1 MKDRYTRLK
10 LKMVLQIAG
19 VVLLAALLGVI
30 FLYTMVDGALQAPF
44 ADAFISFCKFFGMD
58 YDGALQFYHEVIRR
72 NKTFWLA
79 FGFLLLLAL
88 AVYLAMSRISRYMN
102 QISEAAD
109 EVLKKT
115 DALIRLPTELRP
127 MEIKLNTIKTTL
139 RRREYEAKEAEQRK
153 NDLVVYLAHDLKTP
167 LTSVIGYLNL
177 LNDEKEI
184 SPELRD
190 KYTHISLEKAERLEE
205 LINEFFEITRFNLQN
220 IELERTHVNL
230 THFLAQLTEEF
241 YPQFS
246 EKALSCRLDVQPDL
260 AVWGDAD
267 KLARVFDN
275 LLRNAINYGAEGTE
289 IAVLAFRRE
298 DQVVLQFRNAGA
310 QIPEQQLQRIFDKFY
325 RADASRSSRT
335 GGAGLGLAI
344 AKEITELHGGTIS
357 AFSNEQFTT
366 FQVVLPAAERPVE
379 ERKEMEA

>member
-1 MKDRYTRLK
+1 ML
-10 LKMVLQIAG
+10 LQIAG
-19 VVLLAALLGVI
+19 IVLLAALLGVI
-30 FLYTMVDGALQAPF
+30 FIYTMVDGALQVPF
-44 ADAFISFCKFFGMD
+44 ADAFLSFCRFFGMD
-58 YDGALQFYHEVIRR
+58 YDNALMFYHEVIRK

-79 FGFLLLLAL
+79 FGFTLLLAL

-109 EVLKKT
+109 EVLNQT
-115 DALIRLPTELRP
+115 DAPISLPVELRP
-127 MEIKLNTIKTTL
+127 MEIKLNAIKTAL

-190 KYTHISLEKAERLEE
+190 KYTHISLEKSERLEE

-220 IELERTHVNL
+220 IELEQTRVNV

-241 YPQFS
+241 YPLFS

-275 LLRNAINYGAEGTE
+275 LLRNAINYGTEGTE
-289 IAVLAFRRE
+289 IEVLAFQRE
-298 DQVVLQFRNAGA
+298 DKVVLQFRNAGA

-357 AFSNEQFTT
+357 AFSDEQFTT

-379 ERKEMEA
+379 ERKEMGA

>member
-1 MKDRYTRLK
+1 ML
-10 LKMVLQIAG
+10 LQIAG

-30 FLYTMVDGALQAPF
+30 FIYTMVDGALQAPF
-44 ADAFISFCKFFGMD
+44 ADAFISFCRFFGID
-58 YDGALQFYHEVIRR
+58 YDSALVFYHEIIRR

-79 FGFLLLLAL
+79 FGFFLLLAL

-109 EVLKKT
+109 EVLQKT
-115 DALIRLPTELRP
+115 DSPISLPVELRP
-127 MEIKLNTIKTTL
+127 METRLNTIKTTL

-220 IELERTHVNL
+220 IELERTRVNL
-230 THFLAQLTEEF
+230 TRFLAQLTEEF
-241 YPQFS
+241 YPLFS
-246 EKALSCRLDVQPDL
+246 EKALDCRLDVQPDL
-260 AVWGDAD
+260 SVWGDAD

-275 LLRNAINYGAEGTE
+275 LLRNAINYGAAGTE

-298 DQVVLQFRNAGA
+298 DKVVLQFRNAGA

-344 AKEITELHGGTIS
+344 AKEITELHGGTIA
-357 AFSNEQFTT
+357 AFSNERFTT
-366 FQVVLPAAERPVE
+366 FQVVLPAAEQPME
-379 ERKEMEA
+379 ERKELEV

>member
-1 MKDRYTRLK
+1 
-10 LKMVLQIAG
+10 
-19 VVLLAALLGVI
+19 
-30 FLYTMVDGALQAPF
+30 
-44 ADAFISFCKFFGMD
+44 
-58 YDGALQFYHEVIRR
+58 
-72 NKTFWLA
+72 
-79 FGFLLLLAL
+79 
-88 AVYLAMSRISRYMN
+88 
-102 QISEAAD
+102 
-109 EVLKKT
+109 
-115 DALIRLPTELRP
+115 

-220 IELERTHVNL
+220 IELERTRVNV
-230 THFLAQLTEEF
+230 TRFLAQLTEEF
-241 YPQFS
+241 YPLFS

-275 LLRNAINYGAEGTE
+275 LLRNAINYGTAGTE

-298 DQVVLQFRNAGA
+298 DQVVVQFRNAGA

-344 AKEITELHGGTIS
+344 AKEITERHGGTIS
-357 AFSNEQFTT
+357 AFSDEQITT
-366 FQVVLPAAERPVE
+366 FQVVLPAAECPVE

>member
-1 MKDRYTRLK
+1 ML
-10 LKMVLQIAG
+10 LQIAG
-19 VVLLAALLGVI
+19 IVLLAALLGVI
-30 FLYTMVDGALQAPF
+30 FMYTMVDGALQAPF
-44 ADAFISFCKFFGMD
+44 ADTVISFCKFFGMD
-58 YDGALQFYHEVIRR
+58 YDSALVFYHEVIRR

-109 EVLKKT
+109 EVLKET
-115 DALIRLPTELRP
+115 DAPIRLPTELRP

-220 IELERTHVNL
+220 IELERTRVNV
-230 THFLAQLTEEF
+230 TRFLAQLTEEF
-241 YPQFS
+241 YPLFS

-275 LLRNAINYGAEGTE
+275 LLRNAINYGTEGTE

-344 AKEITELHGGTIS
+344 AKEITERHGGTIS
-357 AFSNEQFTT
+357 AFSDEQITT

>member
-1 MKDRYTRLK
+1 ML
-10 LKMVLQIAG
+10 LQIAG
-19 VVLLAALLGVI
+19 IVLLAALLGVI

-44 ADAFISFCKFFGMD
+44 ADAFLSFCKFFGMD
-58 YDGALQFYHEVIRR
+58 YDSALVFYHEVIRR

-79 FGFLLLLAL
+79 FGFTLLLAL

-109 EVLKKT
+109 EVLKET
-115 DALIRLPTELRP
+115 DAPIRLPAELRP

-220 IELERTHVNL
+220 IELERTRVNV
-230 THFLAQLTEEF
+230 TRFLAQLTEEF
-241 YPQFS
+241 YPLFS

-275 LLRNAINYGAEGTE
+275 LLRNAINYGTEGTE

-298 DQVVLQFRNAGA
+298 DQVVVQFCNSGA

-344 AKEITELHGGTIS
+344 AKEITERHGGTIS
-357 AFSNEQFTT
+357 AFSDEQITT